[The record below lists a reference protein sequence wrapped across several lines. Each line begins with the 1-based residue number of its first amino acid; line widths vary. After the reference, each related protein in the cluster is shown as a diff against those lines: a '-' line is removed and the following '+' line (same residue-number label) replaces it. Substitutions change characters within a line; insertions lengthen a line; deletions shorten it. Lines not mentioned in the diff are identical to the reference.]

1 MSVPVPIEALAAQV
15 RSYGAV
21 AFVITTSEDGRPH
34 TVSVAIV
41 LDGPTLR
48 AAVGRTTASN
58 AAARPSVTVLWS
70 PSADPRYSLSVDA
83 EARVEGTAG
92 VDATVVLTPTRA
104 VQHRQADAPSDV
116 PSCLP
121 VQ

>member
-1 MSVPVPIEALAAQV
+1 MSVPVPIEALATQV
-15 RSYGAV
+15 RSHGAV
-21 AFVITTSEDGRPH
+21 AFLITTSEEGGPH
-34 TVSVAIV
+34 TVSVAVV
-41 LDGPTLR
+41 LDGSTLR

-58 AAARPSVTVLWS
+58 AAARPSVTLLWP
-70 PSADPRYSLSVDA
+70 PSADPRYCLVVDA

-104 VQHRQADAPSDV
+104 VQHRQADAPADS